1 MSLKARAVALLSRRE
16 HSRLELTRK
25 LLAYADD
32 AEQLAKVLD
41 DLMREGWLSDTRYAQ
56 SVVHRRA
63 STHGAMR
70 IAAELRQSGVADAAV
85 TDMCASL
92 HATEFDRAQAVWQ
105 KRFGSASAAQGCA
118 LDRQAFA
125 KQVRFL
131 ASRGFGND
139 VIFRVLGQAPQD

>member
-1 MSLKARAVALLSRRE
+1 V
-16 HSRLELTRK
+16 H
-25 LLAYADD
+25 ADN
-32 AEQLAKVLD
+32 AEQLAQVLD
-41 DLMREGWLSDTRYAQ
+41 DLVREGWLSDVRYAQ
-56 SVVHRRA
+56 SLVRRRA

-70 IAAELRQSGVADAAV
+70 IAAELRQSGVADQAV
-85 TDMCASL
+85 ADICVAL
-92 HATEFDRAQAVWQ
+92 HETECDRAQAVWQ
-105 KRFGSASAAQGCA
+105 KRFGSVLAAEGLA